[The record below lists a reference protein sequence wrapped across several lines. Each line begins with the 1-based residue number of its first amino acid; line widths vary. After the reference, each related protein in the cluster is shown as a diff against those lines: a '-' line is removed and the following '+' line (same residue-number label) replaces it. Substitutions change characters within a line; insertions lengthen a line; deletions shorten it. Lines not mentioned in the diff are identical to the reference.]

1 MSDEQDSG
9 QDRTEEPTDK
19 RRKDFREKGQVAQ
32 SRDLAS
38 VGVLAAVG
46 LTIVAWWPSAVR
58 AAGQLTRD
66 VFSHGVSAPER
77 MLDEPRVMLLQS
89 VWVMAVMAGPVLLAG
104 VVSGTLIAVAQVG
117 LSWSWKPLAP
127 DPNRLNPLKGLQSK
141 LLSAQAAAEWV
152 KSMGKVIIVGAVGY
166 KVVMHA
172 TLHLGELSLVGLV
185 ESTQRMGTAIGLLL
199 GGLLL
204 CMLVLSLAD
213 LAFSKWQL
221 MRKMRMTL
229 QEMKQEHKESDGDPH
244 MKSKMRQ
251 VMAKMSSNRL
261 VAEVSEATVVVVNP
275 THYAVALKYELNGGG
290 PPMVVARGVDE
301 MARRIK
307 DIARTNGIPRI
318 ENRPLARALYADSRE
333 GLPIPVELYEAVAEV
348 LAFVYRLRESR
359 RPGAAA
365 PSPASAG

>member
-46 LTIVAWWPSAVR
+46 LTVVAWWPSAVD
-58 AAGQLTRD
+58 AAGQMTVDL
-66 VFSHGVSAPER
+66 FAHGVGAPER
-77 MLDEPRVMLLQS
+77 LLAEPRALLLQGI
-89 VWVMAVMAGPVLLAG
+89 WVMAVMCGPILLAG
-104 VVSGTLIAVAQVG
+104 MVSGSLIAVAQVG
-117 LSWSWKPLAP
+117 ISWSWKPLAP
-127 DPNRLNPLKGLQSK
+127 DLNRLNPIKGLQNK
-141 LLSAQAAAEWV
+141 LFSAQAIAEWA
-152 KSMGKVIIVGAVGY
+152 KSMAKVILVGAVGY
-166 KVVMHA
+166 KVVMHS
-172 TLHLGELSLVGLV
+172 TIHLGELSLVGLV
-185 ESTQRMGTAIGLLL
+185 ESTQRMGAAIGLLL

-204 CMLVLSLAD
+204 TMLVLSLGD

-244 MKSKMRQ
+244 MKAKRKQ

-261 VAEVSEATVVVVNP
+261 VAEVSEATVIVVNP
-275 THYAVALKYELNGGG
+275 THYAVALKYELDGGG

-359 RPGAAA
+359 RPGA